1 MPPSGLASWLA
12 CFGQPTSSQPKAHS
26 RDHPRHAVTKELPP
40 ERAQAGTTAP
50 ETDPLGFHTV
60 GPARARPEPHPQNA
74 WSVSFNGTSYGG
86 ACKHVAPGEDRSSVQ
101 HAGASGERSSAP
113 TEPTAERAA
122 ALRAAADTAA
132 AGAVPKLSEPGAYVP
147 TAAAAKAE
155 LPARAA
161 AVAAAAVASWPSREQ
176 APQAAAPAGRLP
188 GEQPRTAQVSVE
200 IEPQEEAGRIS
211 RWLAAQPAHGIPPP
225 ADEAPAASAYATA
238 GGDGLQRKQRSK
250 RVAEDGGGPR
260 GGDEGESV
268 PQDEAL
274 AAVLAAAERTD
285 AWVAST
291 LPSARHTASGG
302 SDVRGGTAHQQPTAQ
317 HTSSKRLLSTRPS
330 SNRVSGALAA
340 EPAPAAAMAA
350 AAPVLRISASG
361 RHLQQQ
367 PQPQRQSTSGAL
379 NSAAATGGSSSS
391 RRAPLTKGP
400 SMRHDLLGLA
410 LTELHDILEAAPSA
424 APHPAHDAGAD
435 VGAAA
440 AAAHHGNGRA
450 SDTGLSGSGAR
461 GAVSN
466 DPHELGR
473 AVLQVLHKMPSSRQA
488 MDAAAAPAQANPV
501 HKAHSSRAIASKAHS
516 AKAMLAMTP
525 SARDFA
531 PHPSGGGAQPA
542 AVPRRSTLGQRRHP
556 SGLCW
561 KTTTLDTTN
570 RGLLDGEDAAAGRT
584 LVRVMKRFSESG
596 PEAAAQYVAGGGA
609 TSSAAAAPRIKDVA
623 AQRCLQEGMLLSAA
637 LRLNSQRHPQ
647 EQVQHKQQSLQE
659 RPLRKT
665 VSTRQH

>member
-1 MPPSGLASWLA
+1 MRARGALSLEP
-12 CFGQPTSSQPKAHS
+12 
-26 RDHPRHAVTKELPP
+26 AVTVAVLRNESSLVPP
-40 ERAQAGTTAP
+40 FP
-50 ETDPLGFHTV
+50 
-60 GPARARPEPHPQNA
+60 
-74 WSVSFNGTSYGG
+74 
-86 ACKHVAPGEDRSSVQ
+86 
-101 HAGASGERSSAP
+101 
-113 TEPTAERAA
+113 
-122 ALRAAADTAA
+122 
-132 AGAVPKLSEPGAYVP
+132 
-147 TAAAAKAE
+147 
-155 LPARAA
+155 
-161 AVAAAAVASWPSREQ
+161 
-176 APQAAAPAGRLP
+176 
-188 GEQPRTAQVSVE
+188 PR
-200 IEPQEEAGRIS
+200 
-211 RWLAAQPAHGIPPP
+211 PP
-225 ADEAPAASAYATA
+225 ATFLHFATFHSSLSH
-238 GGDGLQRKQRSK
+238 GC
-250 RVAEDGGGPR
+250 
-260 GGDEGESV
+260 SV

-542 AVPRRSTLGQRRHP
+542 AGASGAPGATRTAPAAASAAGVVQPVEAHSSAAVHAGAAAAPIGVVLEDDDGEQQASGAPARTAPPPRKAATFRKTHSQARRPDAAGRSSSHKDLSRRVAP
-556 SGLCW
+556 RADE
-561 KTTTLDTTN
+561 LDTTN